1 MFDYY
6 WRILHFLFFRLLPR
20 NYAETFLF
28 VFVGKK
34 IKEEVSFVW
43 LKSNLSG
50 SSKILLFVSYLKIV
64 LVFYQTL
71 INLWKY
77 FRFVDSRDVRES
89 TTLPMQ
95 SLFYILVAYHCS
107 KSGGGES
114 NIWRFPL
121 LECAT
126 TTTLLFV
133 SCSLQLLGLPTGWS
147 SSSSAGFSRRN
158 QGSLCH
164 SLLSTYLTVSTSTSC
179 PLQPN

>member
-6 WRILHFLFFRLLPR
+6 WRILHFLFFLLLPR

-28 VFVGKK
+28 VFVGKDK
-34 IKEEVSFVW
+34 RRSFVCVTQIEFEW
-43 LKSNLSG
+43 KFKN
-50 SSKILLFVSYLKIV
+50 SSFCFLFENCPSFLR
-64 LVFYQTL
+64 TL
-71 INLWKY
+71 INLWKH